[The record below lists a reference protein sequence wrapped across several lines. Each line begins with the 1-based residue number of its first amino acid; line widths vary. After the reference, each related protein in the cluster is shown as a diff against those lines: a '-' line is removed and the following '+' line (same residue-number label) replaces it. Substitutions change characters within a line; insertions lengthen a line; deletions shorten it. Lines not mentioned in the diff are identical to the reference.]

1 MKKGYIE
8 MIIKKDFDLS
18 QILYYKIGGKAKY
31 LLECHSQ
38 EDILDAVNFIFE
50 NNVERVF
57 FLGQGTNLIFTDEYF
72 DGAIISIES
81 GNEGSI
87 FLKDHTTVESYA
99 GQSLDS
105 LIRFGFENN
114 LIGLEWAGGLPGTVG
129 AAVRGNV
136 GAFGGEIKDVFVNA
150 EVLKITDNG
159 AVVVTMNNTGMDF
172 SYRSSTV
179 KKKENLIVLSA
190 SFNFKNA
197 TTENLDV
204 ASLIYKKNI
213 QYRKEKHPLEY
224 PNCGSVFKNINKKED
239 VEKVLSVFPDIQE
252 MVENKWYGKVSM
264 GYLIGRLGFEN
275 YTVGK
280 AQVSPKHNNFIVN
293 LGDAK
298 SAEVRQIIR
307 DIQEKFQDTFG
318 FQPEV
323 EVEIVE

>member
-1 MKKGYIE
+1 MIGE
-8 MIIKKDFDLS
+8 ETNMIIKKDFDLS

-31 LLECHSQ
+31 LLECHNSD
-38 EDILDAVNFIFE
+38 DILDAVNFIFE
-50 NNVERVF
+50 NNIEKVF

-81 GNEGSI
+81 GNEESI
-87 FLKDHTTVESYA
+87 FLKDNSTIESYA
-99 GQSLDS
+99 GMSLDS
-105 LIRFGFENN
+105 LIQFGFENN

-136 GAFGGEIKDVFVNA
+136 GAFGGEVKDAFASA
-150 EVLKITDNG
+150 EVLKISDNG
-159 AVVVTMNNTGMDF
+159 AVVVTMNNKDMNF

-190 SFNFKNA
+190 AFHFKPA
-197 TTENLDV
+197 TGEKLD
-204 ASLIYKKNI
+204 AARSLYEKNME
-213 QYRKEKHPLEY
+213 YRRTHHPLEY
-224 PNCGSVFKNINKKED
+224 PNCGSVFKNIHTKED

-252 MVENKWYGKVSM
+252 MVETKWYGKVSM

-280 AQVSPKHNNFIVN
+280 AQVSSKHNNFIVN
-293 LGDAK
+293 LGGAK
-298 SAEVRQIIR
+298 ASDVKKIIH
-307 DIQEKFQDTFG
+307 DIQNKFQETFD
-318 FQPEV
+318 FTPEV